1 QDLPVAHGMEGP
13 PALAHGRPGARG
25 PASGARR
32 RRGGARHAAPPPPG
46 AQAAPPAQGLPPA
59 RGTPP
64 RPRARGGGA
73 WAKGLNARPRT
84 GKRKM
89 AVARVRLALGTGNI
103 LVNGRPIEEYFG
115 REVLR
120 TLVKQ
125 PLDLVNAT
133 TRYDVAASVKG
144 GGPSGQA
151 GALRHGIARAL
162 CDIDQGLRPQ
172 LKRGG
177 FLTRDARKKERK
189 KYGQRGARARFQFS
203 KR

>member
-1 QDLPVAHGMEGP
+1 MAE
-13 PALAHGRPGARG
+13 ALV
-25 PASGARR
+25 
-32 RRGGARHAAPPPPG
+32 
-46 AQAAPPAQGLPPA
+46 
-59 RGTPP
+59 
-64 RPRARGGGA
+64 
-73 WAKGLNARPRT
+73 ARPRT

-103 LVNGRPIEEYFG
+103 LVNGRPIEDYFG

-144 GGPSGQA
+144 GGPTGQA